1 MAVFQTSRRNVP
13 LDMVNFWALKV
24 LVFKFL
30 GSNMVLRIEEN
41 GFKPK
46 TAFLNFDFCTWRYI
60 SCDASVNAPI
70 ELRFHDFVPFN
81 ICYVL
86 LKLFFKKIF

>member
-46 TAFLNFDFCTWRYI
+46 TAFLNFDFCTPLGAVCI
-60 SCDASVNAPI
+60 ATSSVQI
-70 ELRFHDFVPFN
+70 VH
-81 ICYVL
+81 
-86 LKLFFKKIF
+86 

>member
-1 MAVFQTSRRNVP
+1 MAVFQISRRNVP

-30 GSNMVLRIEEN
+30 GSNMVLRIKEN

-46 TAFLNFDFCTWRYI
+46 TAFLNFDFCTPLGAVCHVSFEPPLHLAIEI
-60 SCDASVNAPI
+60 SVRALA
-70 ELRFHDFVPFN
+70 
-81 ICYVL
+81 Y
-86 LKLFFKKIF
+86 